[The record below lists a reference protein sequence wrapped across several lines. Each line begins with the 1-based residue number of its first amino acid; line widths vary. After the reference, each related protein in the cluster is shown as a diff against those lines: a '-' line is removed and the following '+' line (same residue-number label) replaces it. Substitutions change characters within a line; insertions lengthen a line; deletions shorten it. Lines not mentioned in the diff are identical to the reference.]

1 MAAER
6 VKTVVQRVT
15 RAAVRVDGVE
25 VGRIGR
31 GALLLV
37 GVEGGDTPADADAT
51 AKKIAALR
59 FFAGATP
66 MDRTLGQVGGACLV
80 VSQFTIAGSVKKGRR
95 PSFDQAEDPER
106 ARALYEALGAA
117 LRGEG
122 LPVETGR
129 FAATMEVEL
138 VNDGPVTLLILTRGG
153 VLL

>member
-1 MAAER
+1 M
-6 VKTVVQRVT
+6 KTVLQRVQR
-15 RAAVRVDGVE
+15 AEVRVDGEV
-25 VGRIGR
+25 VGRIGK
-31 GALLLV
+31 GVLLLV
-37 GVEGGDTPADADAT
+37 AVERGDSEADVHIT
-51 AKKIAALR
+51 ARKIAGLR
-59 FFAGATP
+59 IFADRTP
-66 MDRTLGQVGGACLV
+66 MDLSLAEVDGACLV

-106 ARALYEALGAA
+106 ARALYEALCAA

-129 FAATMEVEL
+129 FAAMMEVEL